1 MKIENTDKFLLYYPP
16 VLYGLA
22 FLYVFV
28 TSRFNQDNWLRTDA
42 DLFSFLTF
50 TLLGNFAH
58 NFLSFWQLVRID
70 EFKNW
75 AAEYR
80 FYKFNIW
87 QIIFVIFTFF
97 LLISIYILPSGFNLM
112 YKNLSIYSI
121 EGVAFVI
128 LLAINTYH
136 NLGQTK
142 GIGISLTH
150 RLAIDVSTMDK
161 NKITQKEKTFFNLL
175 MLDWCIFVLYTI
187 FLKDFY
193 YTQYLYLRSIL
204 SIYLFFNLYRS
215 YKDLPSELR
224 RLKFLYQFRNLY
236 RVFLGFHPAVVYF
249 AFAIHGMDAITV
261 YWRAILNTNSTTS
274 KFKLKIEYVFIFF
287 ILGLSSYILK
297 TSDLNSSLLYKF
309 VSATLL
315 THYVIEGFMYR
326 MANRTTKQYISKL
339 L

>member
-1 MKIENTDKFLLYYPP
+1 MKIEKTDKFLLYYPL

-22 FLYVFV
+22 FLYVFA
-28 TSRFNQDNWLRTDA
+28 TNRFNQENWLRTDA

-50 TLLGNFAH
+50 ALLGNFAH
-58 NFLSFWQLVRID
+58 NFLSFWQLLRIE

-75 AAEYR
+75 SSEYR
-80 FYKFNIW
+80 FYKLNIW
-87 QIIFVIFTFF
+87 QITFAIFIFF
-97 LLISIYILPSGFNLM
+97 LLISVYILPSGFNLM

-121 EGVAFVI
+121 EGVTFVI

-150 RLAIDVSTMDK
+150 RLAKDVPTTTKDNIS
-161 NKITQKEKTFFNLL
+161 QKEKIFFNLL
-175 MLDWCIFVLYTI
+175 MLDWCVFVLYTI
-187 FLKDFY
+187 FLKDFF
-193 YTQYLYLRSIL
+193 YTQYLCIRSIL

-215 YKDLPSELR
+215 YKDLPLELR
-224 RLKFLYQFRNLY
+224 RLKFLYQSRNLY

-261 YWRAILNTNSTTS
+261 YWRAILNTKSATS
-274 KFKLKIEYVFIFF
+274 KFKLKIEYISLFF

-297 TSDLNSSLLYKF
+297 TSDLNSAPFYKL

-326 MANRTTKQYISKL
+326 MANSTTKHYISKL